1 MDRLLLTKQL
11 VDMMSMHRS
20 YLPADRQE
28 ASNELEVVN
37 AV

>member
-1 MDRLLLTKQL
+1 MDGLLFTKHL
-11 VDMMSMHRS
+11 VDTMSMDRS

-28 ASNELEVVN
+28 TSNELQVVN